1 MRITVAALCGVTAL
15 VSTDAV
21 MAQTPAA
28 PVQQPT
34 IQQAFDQASAF
45 SAASKWAEA
54 LDAYRALEARVGSV
68 RSKAIVQL
76 RESKALVGLGRSD
89 EAQPM
94 LAAALKALP
103 EGDESLRE
111 DRLDALLTIGAL
123 QMFSLDYAS
132 AYANYGQ
139 ALPLAGDDVNKVR
152 ALIGLIQTGTY
163 LDPQGALAHVVAAQA
178 VIANPQFAPTARA
191 VIELPIAQYFLN
203 VGRYKEAKEVAS
215 RAVVDLGG
223 MTDRI
228 DLRDAAA
235 RSDVALAA
243 LKLNDPDT
251 AREYLA
257 KSGLGPSEGFGF
269 AAEMQPPL
277 CGGEAG
283 LRPDDMAVVEF
294 WVGDDGAVIHAAPV
308 YASRSGEVGPEFAR
322 AVRDWSWRPE
332 DLKKL
337 PAFYRY
343 NARVELRCS
352 TAFPRPAISDEVRQG
367 LADWLEEKHLPLPVD
382 GGDGDARRLTRQ
394 RAALA
399 AADARGEGGAL
410 STVPL
415 LYALLSNI
423 VIPSDERV
431 RLAERTAAVLSAN
444 QAPPIARL
452 AADVPLWQARAAG
465 GRFGAAFARN
475 LETALR
481 TPYYA
486 SDPLARA
493 ALRLMLADIKAWH
506 DRNATVPLLR
516 AISEDAALED
526 GHPLKVGAL
535 IRLASFE
542 KKAGHMLEARA
553 AFDRTGLT
561 GEQCA
566 MLDAPPRMTSNGAS
580 DNSFPSD
587 ALKWGFEG
595 WVATQFD
602 IDARGQTHGQRAIVA
617 YPPFVF
623 TDSATGIV
631 TRTRFAA
638 TYRPGETPG
647 CGGFT
652 QRVAYGLAQ

>member
-1 MRITVAALCGVTAL
+1 MRIGVAALSGVIAS
-15 VSTDAV
+15 VSADAV

-28 PVQQPT
+28 SAQQPT
-34 IQQAFDQASAF
+34 VQQAFDQASEL
-45 SAASKWAEA
+45 SAAGKWAEA
-54 LDAYRALEARVGSV
+54 LDAYHALEARVGSA

-76 RESKALVGLGRSD
+76 RESKALVELGRPD
-89 EAQPM
+89 EARPL
-94 LAAALKALP
+94 LATALKALP
-103 EGDESLRE
+103 VGDESLRE
-111 DRLDALLTIGAL
+111 DRLDALLTIGGL
-123 QMFSLDYAS
+123 QMSSLDYAS
-132 AYANYGQ
+132 AYAAYGQ
-139 ALPLAGDDVNKVR
+139 ALPLAVDNASKAR
-152 ALIGLIQTGTY
+152 ALVGLIQTGTY
-163 LDPQGALAHVVAAQA
+163 VDPQGALPYVVAAQTL
-178 VIANPQFAPTARA
+178 IANPQFEPSTRA
-191 VIELPIAQYFLN
+191 VVELPIAQYFLN

-215 RAVVDLGG
+215 RAVADLGG
-223 MTDRI
+223 MTDKI

-243 LKLNDPDT
+243 LKLNDADT

-277 CGGEAG
+277 CGGDAG

-322 AVRDWSWRPE
+322 AVLEWSWKPE
-332 DLKKL
+332 DFKKL
-337 PAFYRY
+337 PRFYRY

-352 TAFPRPAISDEVRQG
+352 TAFPRPAVTDEVRQG
-367 LADWLEEKHLPLPVD
+367 LADWLEEKHLPLPLD
-382 GGDGDARRLTRQ
+382 SGEGDARRLARQ

-399 AADARGEGGAL
+399 AADARGEQDAL

-415 LYALLSNI
+415 LYDLLSNV
-423 VIPSDERV
+423 VIPADERAH
-431 RLAERTAAVLSAN
+431 LAERTAAILSASH
-444 QAPPIARL
+444 APPIARL

-465 GRFGAAFARN
+465 SRFDAPFVRD
-475 LETALR
+475 LERALR
-481 TPYYA
+481 TPDYA

-493 ALRLMLADIKAWH
+493 ALQLILADLKARR

-516 AISEDAALED
+516 AISEDTSLED

-566 MLDAPPRMTSNGAS
+566 MLDAPPRMTSTGAS
-580 DNSFPSD
+580 DNSFPQE
-587 ALKWGFEG
+587 AMRWGFEG

-652 QRVAYGLAQ
+652 QRVSYELP